1 MKANVEFS
9 KRAKNSLIYFQVGL
23 IATMVVVLLMLEFNF
38 MSREKEVVVYT
49 PTEPTFEKEYI
60 YTPVVVK
67 SPVQETKAE
76 TKVVKPVVK
85 FPNDPVKIQVEE
97 DEVVIPKQTIST
109 ENTNEFS
116 NEEST
121 TTASSNTPVDNNNTI
136 STYNSMNVE
145 QLPMFKACKGLP
157 KSQQKD
163 CFDEQ
168 LTKAIMKHL
177 TYPDADRSARKQGM
191 ATIEFVIN
199 ENGMITNIKSISN
212 GRATPDMEL
221 AAKKALAKLPKL
233 EPAKQ
238 GDTPVKIKYA
248 IPIQFKLN

>member
-23 IATMVVVLLMLEFNF
+23 IATMVVVLLLLEFNF
-38 MSREKEVVVYT
+38 MSKEKEVVVYT

-67 SPVQETKAE
+67 SPVQETKVE

-85 FPNDPVKIQVEE
+85 LPNDPVEIQVEE

-136 STYNSMNVE
+136 STYNSVNVE

-199 ENGMITNIKSISN
+199 ENGLITNIKSISN